1 MENQELIQEIYNK
14 KDNIFVN
21 PLKLLESVKFK
32 KMMNSENVNN
42 LEINYARNDIL
53 EFSIGETNIDQSNI
67 IENG

>member
-21 PLKLLESVKFK
+21 PLKLLESVKLK

-42 LEINYARNDIL
+42 IEINYVRNDIL

-67 IENG
+67 IENE

>member
-53 EFSIGETNIDQSNI
+53 EFSIGETNID
-67 IENG
+67 

>member
-21 PLKLLESVKFK
+21 PLKLLESVKLK

-42 LEINYARNDIL
+42 LEIN
-53 EFSIGETNIDQSNI
+53 
-67 IENG
+67 

>member
-67 IENG
+67 IENE

>member
-21 PLKLLESVKFK
+21 PLKLLESVKLK

-42 LEINYARNDIL
+42 IEINYVRNDIL
-53 EFSIGETNIDQSNI
+53 EFSIGETNID
-67 IENG
+67 